1 MNIENNKV
9 VSFYFKLSDTNGN
22 EIESN
27 HGGEPVSYL
36 YGQRNILLAL
46 ESEMMGKK
54 SGDVLTVTLKPE
66 EAYGLP
72 KEDAISR
79 VSIKHL
85 LTKGKLKAGQAV
97 KIKTP
102 NGQRDATIIKVGR
115 FNVDVDNNHPLAGK
129 SLIFDIEIADVR
141 AATAEELSHGHS
153 HGVGGH
159 QH

>member
-54 SGDVLTVTLKPE
+54 SGDIFTVTLKPE

-72 KEDAISR
+72 KEDAVSR
-79 VSIKHL
+79 VPIKHL